1 MAAVR
6 HDDHITDDHGVDIFY
21 HRWSGDAPPQAALHL
36 VHGLGEHLFRYQHLI
51 DHLTASGIEVW
62 GHHQRGH
69 GLTGQKQWGDDVSRW
84 GRLGPGGMD
93 AVVANTR
100 TITEAARAHH
110 PDIPLIFLGHSWG
123 SLVGQILLNR
133 GGASLLDGVVFTGT
147 SYRMPGYMNSGDLNA
162 KHRHLGE
169 TGAEWLS
176 RDVSV
181 QEAFFADP
189 WTFEA
194 KTLKLFG
201 IKDSAKLIG
210 RPKPVGKDIPLL
222 LMVGSDDSLGGEK
235 GTRKLAQAYASPGG
249 LTDITVMVYPGAR
262 HEVFNETNKDEVFAD
277 LTSWLHRL
285 PKPSSA

>member
-6 HDDHITDDHGVDIFY
+6 HDNHITDDHGVDIFY
-21 HRWSGDAPPQAALHL
+21 HRWSSDAPLQAALHL

-100 TITEAARAHH
+100 TITEKARAHH

-235 GTRKLAQAYASPGG
+235 GTRKLAEAYASPGG

-285 PKPSSA
+285 PKPSTA

>member
-1 MAAVR
+1 MTAKR
-6 HDDHITDDHGVDIFY
+6 HDDHITDNHGVDIFF
-21 HRWSGDAPPQAALHL
+21 HRWSTNGAPRAAVQL
-36 VHGLGEHLFRYQHLI
+36 VHGLGEHLFRYQHVI
-51 DHLTASGIEVW
+51 DHLTSSGIEVW

-93 AVVANTR
+93 AVVDNASV
-100 TITEAARAHH
+100 ITQMVREENS
-110 PDIPLIFLGHSWG
+110 DIPLVFLGHSWG

-133 GGASLLDGVVFTGT
+133 GGGNLLDGVVFTGT

-162 KHRHLGE
+162 KHKHLGE

-176 RDVSV
+176 RDVAV
-181 QEAFFADP
+181 HEAFFADP

-201 IKDSAKLIG
+201 VKDSAKLIG
-210 RPKPVGKDIPLL
+210 RPHAVGKDLPLL

-235 GTRKLAQAYASPGG
+235 GTRKLAEAYRRQGG
-249 LTDITVMVYPGAR
+249 LTDITVKVYEGAR
-262 HEVFNETNKDEVFAD
+262 HEVFNETNKDEVLAD
-277 LTSWLHRL
+277 LTGWLQRVHQA
-285 PKPSSA
+285 STT